1 MTTADLDVMLRQAV
15 RRLATGVAV
24 LTVWQGD
31 DIRGTTVSSVA
42 AISRDPLLVGVCLRE
57 GSGLAELIGEARRF
71 AVNVLSTRQ
80 SALAGWFADPGRPRG
95 PAQFDHLEWEPDAF
109 SGAPWIGGSL
119 ASLGCHLTA
128 TVPAGDHN
136 LLIGKVVTAR
146 NGEGGPLL
154 HFTGRL
160 HDGMLRV
167 LPREATHPKVGNG
180 NEHRGGRHDAF
191 SATGS

>member
-1 MTTADLDVMLRQAV
+1 MTVADLDVLLRQAV

-24 LTVWQGD
+24 VTVWHGD
-31 DIRGTTVSSVA
+31 FVHGTTVSSVA
-42 AISRDPLLVGVCLRE
+42 ALSRDPLLLGVCLRE
-57 GSGLAELIGEARRF
+57 ASSTTQAIAKAGRF

-80 SALAGWFADPGRPRG
+80 AALAGWFADPGRPQG
-95 PAQFDHLEWEPDAF
+95 LAQFDQLEWEPDAF
-109 SGAPWIGGSL
+109 SGAPWIRGSL

-136 LLIGKVVTAR
+136 LLLGKVITAR

-154 HFTGRL
+154 HFAGRL

-167 LPREATHPKVGNG
+167 LPREATSPPSQVAAL
-180 NEHRGGRHDAF
+180 GR
-191 SATGS
+191 S